1 MRIIIVIT
9 AALALASCA
18 TQKETRTLAQ
28 ICAEEFPVKSD
39 TVVQENWR
47 VVNFPVPELDTL
59 FVDSIPCPPGLADTV
74 YVPIRKEIRIPG
86 KTVRVEIPVSDTTIY
101 RIDQALEQA
110 YKDLQEQYRKAI
122 TDLEV
127 CQARY
132 TEAKE
137 KKPNKLWLWA
147 LILGIVAVVVIVLK
161 GRQLPRTR

>member
-39 TVVQENWR
+39 TIIQENWR
-47 VVNFPVPELDTL
+47 VVNFPVPEMDTIYL
-59 FVDSIPCPPGLADTV
+59 DSIPCPPGLSDTV
-74 YVPIRKEIRIPG
+74 YFTIRKEVKVPG
-86 KTVRVEIPVSDTTIY
+86 RTVTVKVPVPDTTIY
-101 RIDQALEQA
+101 RIDKALEQA

-137 KKPNKLWLWA
+137 KKPNRLWLWA
-147 LILGIVAVVVIVLK
+147 LILGIVAVIVVVVK
-161 GRQLPRTR
+161 KR